1 MRDAYIHTFTVPPQA
16 IDVNGHVGN
25 LEYLRWMQDVATMHS
40 AARGWPLERY
50 LKART
55 SWVIRSH
62 AIEYL
67 RPAFA
72 GETLALATW
81 IAGFR
86 DEASPRRYLV
96 WRPSDREV
104 LARAETLWVHV
115 DARTG
120 RGIRIPDDF
129 RREFDV
135 VTDENV
141 VLARLAEAMEAAP

>member
-1 MRDAYIHTFTVPPQA
+1 MRDVYIHTFPVPREA
-16 IDVNGHVGN
+16 IDVNGHVSN

-40 AARGWPLERY
+40 AACGWPLERY
-50 LKART
+50 LRTRT

-67 RPAFA
+67 RPSFV
-72 GETLALATW
+72 GETLSLATW

-96 WRPSDREV
+96 WRARDREI
-104 LARAETLWVHV
+104 LARAETLWVYV

-120 RGIRIPDDF
+120 RGLRIPDDF
-129 RREFDV
+129 RSEFDV
-135 VTDENV
+135 ITDENA
-141 VLARLAEAMEAAP
+141 VLARLAEAVETAP

>member
-1 MRDAYIHTFTVPPQA
+1 MRDVFVHTFTVPPAA
-16 IDVNGHVGN
+16 IDVNGHVSN
-25 LEYLRWMQDVATMHS
+25 LEYLRWMQEVATMHS
-40 AARGWPLERY
+40 AACGWPLERY
-50 LKART
+50 LKAKA

-67 RPAFA
+67 RPAFE

-96 WRPSDREV
+96 WRARDREV
-104 LARAETLWVHV
+104 LARAETLWVYV

-120 RGIRIPDDF
+120 RAARIPDDF
-129 RREFDV
+129 RREFAV
-135 VTDENV
+135 ITDENV
-141 VLARLAEAMEAAP
+141 ALARLAGAAVTLP